1 MRALVDRIEGK
12 CTTLLLGEDELIT
25 LTLPS
30 AELPAGLNEGDLLR
44 LSFEKDQTSQ
54 TRDLKQNAA
63 LRDKLLERSKNEPL

>member
-1 MRALVDRIEGK
+1 MRALVDRIEGSS
-12 CTTLLLGEDELIT
+12 TTLLLGEDERIT

-44 LSFEKDQTSQ
+44 LSFEIDQTSQ
-54 TRDLKQNAA
+54 TRDLKQNAT